1 MNGVGFRRANPLPQL
16 PPLAMRTPF
25 KTAWIPRLGLP
36 LLFGLAAAFVLS
48 AAWDLYNQD
57 HAVHFSPTQAA
68 APEAF
73 SASWAGVILEKNILA
88 LDIPAQE
95 DPAAV
100 PDGQEDPASW
110 LHLGTLTGRMPK
122 VLLRQDDSLIILNQ
136 DETYKGWKL
145 AEVFPASVV
154 WTAGGKRRE
163 IRLWIK
169 APDPAPA
176 SASFSAPVRSLAVA
190 AADTKVTLSRSEV
203 QPLLSDPNSLLQM
216 ASFKPFSVDGK
227 VSGFQ
232 VLSIR
237 PNSLLYKIGLRNGD
251 VLARINGQ
259 ALTGPTQLLQAYSG
273 MDRASL
279 VTLDV
284 QRASQML
291 TYLVEIN

>member
-1 MNGVGFRRANPLPQL
+1 
-16 PPLAMRTPF
+16 MRT
-25 KTAWIPRLGLP
+25 TLVSTWVPRLGLP
-36 LLFGLAAAFVLS
+36 LLFGLAAAFVLA

-57 HAVHFSPTQAA
+57 HAVHFSPAKDI
-68 APEAF
+68 APDA
-73 SASWAGVILEKNILA
+73 SVPSWAGTILAKNILA
-88 LDIPAQE
+88 LDIPEQE
-95 DPAAV
+95 EPIAASR
-100 PDGQEDPASW
+100 GENDPASW
-110 LHLGTLTGRMPK
+110 DHLGTLTGRMPK
-122 VLLRQDDSLIILNQ
+122 VLLRHDDTLVILNQ
-136 DETYKGWKL
+136 DETVKGWKL
-145 AEVFPASVV
+145 AEIYPQSVV
-154 WTAGGKRRE
+154 WTAAGKRRE

-169 APDPAPA
+169 APDIDPAA
-176 SASFSAPVRSLAVA
+176 ASFAPPVRQESTSV
-190 AADTKVTLSRSEV
+190 ADTKVTLSRKEV
-203 QPLLSDPNSLLQM
+203 QPLLSDPNSMLKM

-227 VSGFQ
+227 VGGFQ

-273 MDRASL
+273 MDRATL

>member
-1 MNGVGFRRANPLPQL
+1 MP
-16 PPLAMRTPF
+16 
-25 KTAWIPRLGLP
+25 AWIIRLAPP

-48 AAWDLYNQD
+48 GVWKMRDQS
-57 HAVHFSPTQAA
+57 HAVHLSAGHVN
-68 APEAF
+68 APETAMT
-73 SASWAGVILEKNILA
+73 SWAETIMDKNILG
-88 LDIPAQE
+88 LELPGPGDIAPGPIE
-95 DPAAV
+95 KNDPT
-100 PDGQEDPASW
+100 SW
-110 LHLGTLTGRMPK
+110 PHLGTLTGKTPK
-122 VLLRQDDSLIILNQ
+122 VLLRDDGQLLILDQ
-136 DETYKGWKL
+136 GDDFKGWSL
-145 AEVFPASVV
+145 NAVHPQSVTWV
-154 WTAGGKRRE
+154 AAGKRRE
-163 IRLWIK
+163 IHLWTE
-169 APDPAPA
+169 APEIDATA
-176 SASFSAPVRSLAVA
+176 SLAVTPA
-190 AADTKVTLSRSEV
+190 QTWPALATGTKISLSRQEV
-203 QPLLSDPNSLLQM
+203 QPLLADPNSLLQM

-237 PNSLLYKIGLRNGD
+237 PDSLLHKVGLRNGD